1 MMVSRLKRAA
11 LIGMGLMVFHIGL
24 SVLMSLV
31 AQSSHFLHY
40 HNGQGIWNF
49 ALDSSLYHTEALR
62 LLDLLRQGDYSAWWG
77 SSFFWHVKWIALS
90 YALLAPNPLSFAPI
104 NAIAWVMSIIC
115 VYQIASTLFP
125 NNHKLA
131 SVSALS
137 FGFWPS
143 YLLHSTQL
151 LKEPFYVIG
160 VLLVIWGWVSL
171 LTNNKGIGLSLMLGF
186 GVLLASLN
194 RTYILEPLLFLSLV
208 GLGLVLWRSRGSW
221 LPSLLAVL
229 LVIGVCA
236 SIQQSPIK
244 PRKKTETASRQR
256 SYVAMWLR
264 NSIQST
270 AYARDRFINKYPNA
284 GSNIDTDVRFSSFSD
299 ILVYLPKAAL
309 IGFFAPFPNQW
320 FEDAKTAGRSS
331 RIIAGFEMVAWYLL
345 MIGFL
350 YCLATELV
358 ALHVRIWL
366 VIFSTALVVLTSV
379 VVTNI
384 GALFRM
390 RFVYF
395 LPILIGGL
403 EGWSRYLWARK
414 KGERNLSLTEHG

>member
-137 FGFWPS
+137 FGF
-143 YLLHSTQL
+143 
-151 LKEPFYVIG
+151 
-160 VLLVIWGWVSL
+160 
-171 LTNNKGIGLSLMLGF
+171 
-186 GVLLASLN
+186 
-194 RTYILEPLLFLSLV
+194 
-208 GLGLVLWRSRGSW
+208 
-221 LPSLLAVL
+221 
-229 LVIGVCA
+229 
-236 SIQQSPIK
+236 
-244 PRKKTETASRQR
+244 
-256 SYVAMWLR
+256 
-264 NSIQST
+264 
-270 AYARDRFINKYPNA
+270 
-284 GSNIDTDVRFSSFSD
+284 
-299 ILVYLPKAAL
+299 
-309 IGFFAPFPNQW
+309 
-320 FEDAKTAGRSS
+320 
-331 RIIAGFEMVAWYLL
+331 
-345 MIGFL
+345 
-350 YCLATELV
+350 
-358 ALHVRIWL
+358 
-366 VIFSTALVVLTSV
+366 
-379 VVTNI
+379 
-384 GALFRM
+384 
-390 RFVYF
+390 
-395 LPILIGGL
+395 
-403 EGWSRYLWARK
+403 
-414 KGERNLSLTEHG
+414 